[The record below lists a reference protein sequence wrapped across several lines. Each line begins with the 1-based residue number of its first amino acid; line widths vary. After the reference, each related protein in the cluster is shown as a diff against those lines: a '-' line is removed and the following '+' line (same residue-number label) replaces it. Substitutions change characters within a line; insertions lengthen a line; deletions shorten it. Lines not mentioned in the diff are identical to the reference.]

1 MSVNRQG
8 VWSESRKGRVMTCST
23 CGEPDHNARGCQKVT
38 KGNQTKVGK
47 KTKKRIRSLI
57 DEDDE
62 GVARSP
68 PPVGLTLKEELELTA
83 PGPTQ
88 TSQS

>member
-1 MSVNRQG
+1 M
-8 VWSESRKGRVMTCST
+8 MACFT

-38 KGNQTKVGK
+38 KGKQIKVGR
-47 KTKKRIRSLI
+47 KTKKRTISLI

-68 PPVGLTLKEELELTA
+68 SVVGLTLEEELELTTPPA
-83 PGPTQ
+83 YTNK
-88 TSQS
+88 TSQHKCNTTAQSGQQ